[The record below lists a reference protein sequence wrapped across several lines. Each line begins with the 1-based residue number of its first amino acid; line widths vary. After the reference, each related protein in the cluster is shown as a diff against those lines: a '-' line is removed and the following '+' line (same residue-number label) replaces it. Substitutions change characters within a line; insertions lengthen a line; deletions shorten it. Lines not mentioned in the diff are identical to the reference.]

1 MLSQKLVCGLPLET
15 VRTGWQEQRTVLDPW
30 VGDAGRAEISGE
42 NVILAQ
48 PAGLLV
54 LKDSS

>member
-1 MLSQKLVCGLPLET
+1 MISQKLVCGLPLET
-15 VRTGWQEQRTVLDPW
+15 VRTGWQQQRTVLDPW
-30 VGDAGRAEISGE
+30 VGDAGHAEISGE

-48 PAGLLV
+48 PAGLVV